1 MPIYDFVCLECNH
14 KFEYLSKSVTIKH
27 IECPKCGMKSKK
39 VFSAKGQ
46 NFNLKYNPK
55 TDMCDFDGNT
65 TQYYRAYN
73 EAKERGENVRL
84 PEEGE

>member
-1 MPIYDFVCLECNH
+1 MPIYDMKCLKCDHE
-14 KFEYLSKSVTIKH
+14 FEYLASNSFIKYTKCP
-27 IECPKCGMKSKK
+27 ECGKK
-39 VFSAKGQ
+39 AKKIFSASGQ

-65 TQYYRAYN
+65 SQYYRLYN

-84 PEEGE
+84 PEAGE